1 MSYNFNLKEPSQI
14 CILRINLSYSSNFTS
29 SNISPPSKAFFL
41 DTRALM
47 ILGPCKGFLS
57 RSTEPLWFLT
67 LVKVFFLGVP
77 SLCDSWQCQGFFAF
91 SVRGVEAFSIILF
104 LGPFSVRA
112 FSWDFTFFF
121 PSLPFRFGTARKS
134 RKNYS

>member
-1 MSYNFNLKEPSQI
+1 MSYYFVNNYITQI
-14 CILRINLSYSSNFTS
+14 LLYLIY
-29 SNISPPSKAFFL
+29 PPLESFLFL
-41 DTRALM
+41 DTRALL

-112 FSWDFTFFF
+112 FSCDFPFFF
-121 PSLPFRFGTARKS
+121 LLLPCRFGLVILINSVLIK
-134 RKNYS
+134 KIV